1 MVNRIRT
8 RVHMDALSALTWDD
22 IVRERRVE
30 MAFEET
36 TYWDAIRLGTAVQKL
51 NGSTNPL
58 RFMKIVYQTGGTKTY
73 TTADMDNQAA
83 ERAFRD
89 NQYYYPIPWDE
100 VRFQGIEQNAG
111 WHEK

>member
-1 MVNRIRT
+1 MRQ
-8 RVHMDALSALTWDD
+8 RVKMHPLTSITLND
-22 IVRERRVE
+22 ILNERRVE

-36 TYWDAIRLGTAVQKL
+36 TYWDEIRLGTAVQKL

-58 RFMKIVYQTGGTKTY
+58 RFMKIVYQTAGTKTY

-89 NQYYYPIPWDE
+89 NQYYYPIPWEE
-100 VRFQGIEQNAG
+100 VRFHGIEQNAG